1 MSKNLY
7 RLEVVSNRL
16 GIVHLRLK
24 PPRGSEIILSGELLD
39 SVSGARRTAE
49 SLAKGLAR
57 GVRIVDVWEGP
68 RIDEPKPEG
77 TPI

>member
-24 PPRGSEIILSGELLD
+24 PPRGSEIILSPIPGPE
-39 SVSGARRTAE
+39 TA
-49 SLAKGLAR
+49 
-57 GVRIVDVWEGP
+57 P
-68 RIDEPKPEG
+68 
-77 TPI
+77 